1 MTWGCK
7 ELRRGLV
14 VCSAGMVSA
23 EGVAALAFF
32 RLERIVAAPL
42 SPLRKLGIVWCGVL
56 GLLEWMVGSIDL
68 KVEVAPRERCRYVS
82 LTHASAASR
91 QFQKQ

>member
-1 MTWGCK
+1 MLREGVL
-7 ELRRGLV
+7 ELRMS
-14 VCSAGMVSA
+14 CAGGWWCAQPGWSLLRV
-23 EGVAALAFF
+23 LRRWLF

-68 KVEVAPRERCRYVS
+68 KVEVAPRERCGAVVIS
-82 LTHASAASR
+82 TEPL
-91 QFQKQ
+91 